1 MTPRKYGALRL
12 AGASTGSVDWLVNSP
27 PEGACSS
34 VPRAYRRSDFDV
46 TDTVQVSSP
55 AAVRE
60 AVLQLYADT
69 WPGAPQDLLA
79 AALVDFE
86 RLFTGQTPGYL
97 GVDTVYHD
105 LQHSQDVVLAMVRLM
120 AGYERSHPDGPRIGA
135 ERALMGMATALF
147 HDSGYI
153 RETSESGISN
163 GAVFTRNH
171 VTRSARYLA
180 KYLPGAGLGDWVPV
194 ATRIVHFTG
203 YEMPIDMVRVNDP
216 RDRLVGHL
224 LGTADMLAQ
233 MADRCYLEKCRDRLY
248 AEFVLGNVAV
258 HAGADGLKVLYGS
271 GLDLLRQTPQFISST
286 IDNRLGKAFDHAY
299 RHVEPLYGGDNPYM
313 NAIRQNVEYLRGL
326 MRGSH
331 WPMLRRNP
339 PVFTVEPNAMD
350 GVRTLLLA
358 HLKEV
363 WKSPPARINAG

>member
-1 MTPRKYGALRL
+1 MARP
-12 AGASTGSVDWLVNSP
+12 
-27 PEGACSS
+27 
-34 VPRAYRRSDFDV
+34 YRRSEFDV

-55 AAVRE
+55 PAVRA

-69 WPGAPQDLLA
+69 YPGAPLA
-79 AALVDFE
+79 TLETALADFE

-105 LQHSQDVVLAMVRLM
+105 LQHSQDMVLATARLI
-120 AGYERSHPDGPRIGA
+120 AGYERSHPDGPHIGA
-135 ERALMGMATALF
+135 ERALMCLVTALF

-153 RETSESGISN
+153 REIAEKDIPN

-171 VTRSARYLA
+171 VTRSAKYIA
-180 KYLPGAGLGDWVPV
+180 KYLPTAGLGDWVPV

-203 YEMPIDMVRVNDP
+203 YEMPLDLIRVADA

-248 AEFVLGNVAV
+248 AEFVLGDVAAHKDV
-258 HAGADGLKVLYGS
+258 DGVKVLYGS
-271 GLDLLRQTPQFISST
+271 GLDLLRQTPQFVATT
-286 IDNRLGKAFDHAY
+286 IDKRLGTTFGHAY
-299 RHVEPLYGGDNPYM
+299 RHVEPLYGGVNPYM
-313 NAIRQNVEYLRGL
+313 DAIRQNAEYLRGL
-326 MRGSH
+326 ARNSR

-339 PVFTVEPNAMD
+339 PVFTVERNAMQ
-350 GVRTLLLA
+350 GVRSLLVQ

-363 WKSPPARINAG
+363 WGATAPVSAG

>member
-1 MTPRKYGALRL
+1 
-12 AGASTGSVDWLVNSP
+12 
-27 PEGACSS
+27 
-34 VPRAYRRSDFDV
+34 VPRPYRRSDYDV

-55 AAVRE
+55 PAVRAAV
-60 AVLQLYADT
+60 LDLYTRT
-69 WPGAPQDLLA
+69 WPGAPTATLER
-79 AALVDFE
+79 ALGDFE
-86 RLFTGQTPGYL
+86 RLFTGQEPGYL

-105 LQHSQDVVLAMVRLM
+105 LQHSQDVVLAMLRLM
-120 AGYERSHPDGPRIGA
+120 AGYERDPDGPRIGA
-135 ERALMGMATALF
+135 ERALMGMVTALF

-153 RETSESGISN
+153 REVGESAIPN

-203 YEMPIDMVRVNDP
+203 YEMPLDSIRVADP
-216 RDRLVGHL
+216 GDRLVGHM

-248 AEFVLGNVAV
+248 AEFVLGDVAV
-258 HAGADGLKVLYGS
+258 QPGAGGTRVLYGS
-271 GLDLLRQTPQFISST
+271 GLDLLRQTPKFISTT
-286 IDNRLGKAFDHAY
+286 IEKRLGDTFNHSY
-299 RHVEPLYGGDNPYM
+299 RYLEPLFGGDNPYM
-313 NAIRQNVEYLRGL
+313 NAIRKNVEYLQTL
-326 MRGSH
+326 MRGSR

-339 PVFTVEPNAMD
+339 PVFTVDRNPMPGMRA
-350 GVRTLLLA
+350 LLVE

-363 WKSPPARINAG
+363 WNAGSPPRAV

>member
-1 MTPRKYGALRL
+1 MPRMSAAAQRVFHASRGLESIPETPYKRARR
-12 AGASTGSVDWLVNSP
+12 P
-27 PEGACSS
+27 
-34 VPRAYRRSDFDV
+34 VPRPCRRSDFDV
-46 TDTVQVSSP
+46 TDTVQVSRP

-60 AVLQLYADT
+60 AVLELYADT
-69 WPGAPQDLLA
+69 WPGAPREMLET
-79 AALVDFE
+79 ALRDFE

-105 LQHSQDVVLAMVRLM
+105 LQHSQDVVLATVRLL
-120 AGYERSHPDGPRIGA
+120 AGYERSHPDGPKIGA
-135 ERALMGMATALF
+135 ERALVTLITALF

-153 RETSESGISN
+153 RESGEAAISN

-171 VTRSARYLA
+171 VTRSARFIA
-180 KYLPGAGLGDWVPV
+180 KYLPNAGLGQWVPI

-203 YEMPIDMVRVNDP
+203 YEVPLDLLRVADS
-216 RDRLVGHL
+216 RDRLAGHL

-248 AEFVLGNVAV
+248 AEFVLGDVAV
-258 HAGADGLKVLYGS
+258 HAGAEGVKVLYGS
-271 GLDLLRQTPQFISST
+271 GLDLLRQTPKFIAHT
-286 IDNRLGKAFDHAY
+286 IDNRLGSAFDHAY

-313 NAIRQNVEYLRGL
+313 NAIRQNVEYLKSL
-326 MRGSH
+326 TRGSR

-339 PVFTVEPNAMD
+339 PVFTVEANPMD
-350 GVRTLLLA
+350 GVRTLLVK

-363 WKSPPARINAG
+363 FVAGGPAVSAS

>member
-1 MTPRKYGALRL
+1 MTSILVT
-12 AGASTGSVDWLVNSP
+12 AGRRPQARGVGVKSGR
-27 PEGACSS
+27 
-34 VPRAYRRSDFDV
+34 VPHAYRRSDFDV

-55 AAVRE
+55 PAVRE
-60 AVLQLYADT
+60 AVLGLFSET
-69 WPGAPQDLLA
+69 WPGSAQD
-79 AALVDFE
+79 ALKTAMLDFE
-86 RLFTGQTPGYL
+86 RLFTGQTPGYH

-105 LQHSQDVVLAMVRLM
+105 LQHSQDVVLAMMRLM

-135 ERALMGMATALF
+135 ERALMGLVTALF

-153 RETSESGISN
+153 RETGESTIPN

-180 KYLPGAGLGDWVPV
+180 KYLPGAGLSDWVPIS
-194 ATRIVHFTG
+194 TRIVHYTG
-203 YEMPIDMVRVNDP
+203 YEVPLDLIRVSDP

-248 AEFVLGNVAV
+248 AEFVLGDVAV
-258 HAGADGLKVLYGS
+258 HPGNDGLKVLYGS
-271 GLDLLRQTPQFISST
+271 GLDLLRQTPNFVKTT
-286 IDNRLGKAFDHAY
+286 IENRLGTAFNHAY
-299 RHVEPLYGGDNPYM
+299 RHVESLFGGDNPYM
-313 NAIRQNVEYLRGL
+313 NAIRQNVRYLEGL
-326 MRGSH
+326 TRGSR

-339 PVFTVEPNAMD
+339 PVFTVEANAMD
-350 GVRTLLLA
+350 GVRTLLVR

-363 WKSPPARINAG
+363 FGVPESPVSAS